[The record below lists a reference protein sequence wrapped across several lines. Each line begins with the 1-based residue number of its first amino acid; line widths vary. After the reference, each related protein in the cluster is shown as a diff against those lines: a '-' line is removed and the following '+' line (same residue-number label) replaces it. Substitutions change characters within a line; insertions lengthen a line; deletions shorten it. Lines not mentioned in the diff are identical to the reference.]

1 MGFFSFRK
9 FSLSLSLSQIPNPNP
24 SLLAATTT
32 KLGAIVTRNPRGG
45 SGGGGGVSLAFSV
58 LFVLVS
64 YI

>member
-1 MGFFSFRK
+1 MGSFSFRK

-32 KLGAIVTRNPRGG
+32 KLGAIVTRNLSGG
-45 SGGGGGVSLAFSV
+45 SGGGGVSLAFSV